1 MPMTFPHRTIRD
13 VGGRLI
19 IEILRTGHLAYFS
32 DVPFVEAVEAE
43 LIVIVVMIAELDGNP
58 FTTARL
64 ARDLQMPRPT
74 LIRRIAYLEKKG
86 ALTRDEQSKLR
97 ISRSMIA
104 SPAGDRSAA
113 RVRQLIVDAA
123 KALSD
128 TRET

>member
-1 MPMTFPHRTIRD
+1 MLMTIPHRTIRD

-19 IEILRTGHLAYFS
+19 MEMLRSGHRAYFS
-32 DVPFVEAVEAE
+32 DVPFAEAVEAE
-43 LIVIVVMIAELDGNP
+43 LIVIAVMVAEMDGSP

-74 LIRRIAYLEKKG
+74 LIRRISYLEKKG

-97 ISRSMIA
+97 ISRTMIT
-104 SPAGDRSAA
+104 SPSGDRSAA
-113 RVRQLIVDAA
+113 RVRQLILDAA

-128 TRET
+128 TRDA